1 MDARRVD
8 RDWLETNFPCHAAC
22 PVGTEA
28 GRYVALIAEGR
39 FREAYAVARRPN
51 PLASICGRICA
62 APCETACRRGAL
74 DQPISIRAL
83 KRFVTERF
91 GVESMI
97 DLDMLREIYG
107 RRELLFPRD
116 RVAIVGAGPA
126 GLAAAHDLALLG
138 YPVTLFEAQSVAG
151 GMLRLGI
158 PEYRLPRELIKLEIN
173 AILNLGVELKVNQR
187 IGRDFTLAD
196 LRAQGYR
203 AVFLAIGA
211 HKGRDMQVEGVEL
224 DGVFK
229 GVDYLLNINLG
240 YRLEIG
246 RRVLVVGGGNVALDV
261 ARTALRTGVP
271 GEAVSPALNIVTA
284 LDVARSALRFGV
296 KEVHVI
302 SLESGEQMPA
312 DPEELRQAREEG
324 VVFHQSRGLNR
335 ILGDRGHVTG
345 IETVECSSVFDAQG
359 SFHPTFTPGTELA
372 MAGDTVILAI
382 GQASDL
388 TFLRPE
394 DDVAVTRRGTIQI
407 DPATLATTAPG
418 IYAGGDV
425 AFGPRIAITAVADGK
440 KVAAS
445 IHSYL
450 RGTALA
456 PVRVDI
462 VLQPLPGFTRNL
474 DFEGIPRQRPPVL
487 PIARRIGIAEIE
499 ECFSESAARR
509 EASRCLRCWIN
520 TTFHEDPAQGTECIL
535 CGGCADV
542 CPEDCIEFVPLS
554 EIHAD
559 PALRE
564 AVLAEHGPAGA
575 ALFEGGAAGTASDQ
589 GRDGLH
595 PLRPL
600 CGALSSGHDHDGE
613 LRARGGGRWLT
624 RNDPTPRSPAAISF
638 RRPAWRPARSLRA
651 ARQCSPWT
659 FCARAFC
666 SSRRRCSLPGRPRR
680 SRSARS

>member
-1 MDARRVD
+1 VTERRVD
-8 RDWLETNFPCHAAC
+8 REWLETNFPCHAAC

-28 GRYVALIAEGR
+28 GRYVALIADGR

-62 APCETACRRGAL
+62 APCEAACRRGAL
-74 DQPISIRAL
+74 DEPISIRAL

-97 DLDMLREIYG
+97 DLDILREIYG
-107 RRELLFPRD
+107 GRELRHPAD

-138 YPVTLFEAQSVAG
+138 YPVTLFEAQPVAG

-173 AILNLGVELKVNQR
+173 AILSLGVELRVNQR
-187 IGRDFTLAD
+187 LGRDFSLAD
-196 LRAQGYR
+196 LRAQGFR

-229 GVDYLLNINLG
+229 GVDYLLNVNMG

-261 ARTALRTGVP
+261 ARTALRAGVP
-271 GEAVSPALNIVTA
+271 EEAVSPELNIVTA

-302 SLESGEQMPA
+302 SLESNEQMPA
-312 DPEELRQAREEG
+312 DPEEMRQAREEG
-324 VVFHQSRGLNR
+324 VVFHPSRGLNR
-335 ILGDRGHVTG
+335 ILGDRGRVTG
-345 IETVECSSVFDAQG
+345 IETVECTSVFDGEGRFNPSFAPG
-359 SFHPTFTPGTELA
+359 SELA

-388 TFLRPE
+388 SFLRPE
-394 DDVAVTRRGTIQI
+394 DGVAVTRRGTIQV
-407 DPATLATTAPG
+407 DPETLATTAPG
-418 IYAGGDV
+418 VYSGGDV

-440 KVAAS
+440 KAAAS
-445 IHSYL
+445 IHAFL
-450 RGTALA
+450 RGDA
-456 PVRVDI
+456 PRRTRVE
-462 VLQPLPGFTRNL
+462 VLIEPLPGYKRPL
-474 DFEGIPRQRPPVL
+474 DFEGVARSRPPVL

-520 TTFHEDPAQGTECIL
+520 TIFAQDPELGTECIL

-542 CPEDCIEFVPLS
+542 CPEDCIEFVPLA
-554 EIHAD
+554 EIAAD

-564 AVLAEHGPAGA
+564 AAAAEFGADGA
-575 ALFEGGAAGTASDQ
+575 ALFESGATGTALIKDETVCIRCGLCAARCPAGTITMESFQLEEVA
-589 GRDGLH
+589 DG
-595 PLRPL
+595 
-600 CGALSSGHDHDGE
+600 
-613 LRARGGGRWLT
+613 
-624 RNDPTPRSPAAISF
+624 
-638 RRPAWRPARSLRA
+638 
-651 ARQCSPWT
+651 
-659 FCARAFC
+659 
-666 SSRRRCSLPGRPRR
+666 
-680 SRSARS
+680 